1 MKESRPAQDGSF
13 SAPTKVEHHFSDEE
27 VRRHYEHILTSTDLY
42 PPELHQ
48 AVRAVLADG
57 VADYNWTEKGREIC
71 GLFTAYGRPG
81 VFRARYCTA
90 QKLRGEERHFLL
102 F

>member
-1 MKESRPAQDGSF
+1 MKESRPHRTGSF

-71 GLFTAYGRPG
+71 GLFTAYGRAG
-81 VFRARYCTA
+81 SFRAEVLIPHKA
-90 QKLRGEERHFLL
+90 PWRGRHFLL